1 MSTLNE
7 TMADIF
13 AYLKV
18 KKDLGQLLLGDNSL
32 IKLYNPETH
41 RLHGKVDSLGANT
54 GRMTH
59 SLPNVTQL
67 PRDPEFRK
75 LLCVPKDKLLV
86 DVDADAL
93 ELVMLGHY
101 LGPYDNYEFAH
112 IVDTGDKAKGTDIHT
127 INQHRAGLPTRD
139 LAKTLN

>member
-32 IKLYNPETH
+32 IKLYNTDTH

-59 SLPNVTQL
+59 SLP
-67 PRDPEFRK
+67 
-75 LLCVPKDKLLV
+75 
-86 DVDADAL
+86 
-93 ELVMLGHY
+93 
-101 LGPYDNYEFAH
+101 
-112 IVDTGDKAKGTDIHT
+112 
-127 INQHRAGLPTRD
+127 
-139 LAKTLN
+139 